1 MVHNIVRCISFS
13 LELCT
18 FGFGSFNF
26 TKMDRAEM
34 QKVIKIEYHFW
45 PKKIAPKNGRKMTQ
59 NDPKQPKNDP

>member
-26 TKMDRAEM
+26 TKMDRARVAKSDLNSTEAYFATTKLA
-34 QKVIKIEYHFW
+34 Q
-45 PKKIAPKNGRKMTQ
+45 KNGPKMT
-59 NDPKQPKNDP
+59 